1 MVISWN
7 PVMPAIQP
15 PTKVLVTGANGF
27 IASWVVRDL
36 LEQGYFVKGTVRS
49 VEKGE
54 YLKNYFANY
63 TSKLEV
69 IVIEDITKEG
79 AFDEAVKGVE
89 AIAHMA
95 SPITVNRVRVED
107 VIEPATKG
115 TTGLLQSALRYGQSI
130 KRIVYTSSA
139 AAVRPETSELP
150 TFTLFSEK
158 DWNVRAIE
166 ILNEQGDKTSAAT
179 TYHASKTLAEQSAWK
194 FAKDHKHEIS
204 WDLTSL
210 NPSLTL
216 GPVINDVTDS
226 SSLRTSMRWFYDNV
240 VDPTKSAE
248 VGSNSLVGTG
258 NSWVDVR
265 DVAKAHRLAL
275 EKEEAGDERIVISGP
290 WTARQTFIDA
300 ANALDL
306 TPNLA
311 RPLPKGNPGS
321 GYPAPYGYDTSRSQ
335 RILGLEYRSVMETTR
350 DTLLDFAARGW

>member
-1 MVISWN
+1 
-7 PVMPAIQP
+7 MPAIQP

-27 IASWVVRDL
+27 IAAWVVRDL
-36 LEQGYFVKGTVRS
+36 LEHGYSVRGTVRS

-63 TSKLEV
+63 ASKFEV
-69 IVIEDITKEG
+69 IVVEDITKEG
-79 AFDEAVKGVE
+79 AFDEAVRGVE

-95 SPITVNRVRVED
+95 SPISVNKVRLED
-107 VIEPATKG
+107 VIEPAVKG
-115 TTGLLQSALRYGQSI
+115 TTGLLQSALQYGQSV

-139 AAVRPETSELP
+139 AAVRPETRESP
-150 TFTLFSEK
+150 TFTVFSEE

-166 ILNEQGDKTSAAT
+166 ILKEQGDKTSTAT

-194 FAKDHKHEIS
+194 FVKDREHEIS

-210 NPSLTL
+210 SPPLTL
-216 GPVINDVTDS
+216 GPIIHDVTDA

-240 VDPTKSAE
+240 VDPVKSAE
-248 VGSNSLVGTG
+248 AGNNSLVGAG
-258 NSWVDVR
+258 NPWADVR

-275 EKEEAGDERIVISGP
+275 EKEEAGGERIIISGP

-300 ANALDL
+300 ANALEPAPKL
-306 TPNLA
+306 SM
-311 RPLPKGNPGS
+311 PLPKGNPGS
-321 GYPAPYGYDTSRSQ
+321 SYLASYEYDATKSQ

>member
-1 MVISWN
+1 
-7 PVMPAIQP
+7 MPAIQP

-27 IASWVVRDL
+27 IAVWVVRDL
-36 LEQGYFVKGTVRS
+36 LEHGYFVKGAVRS

-79 AFDEAVKGVE
+79 VFDEAVKGVE

-95 SPITVNRVRVED
+95 SPISVHRVRVED

-115 TTGLLQSALRYGQSI
+115 TTGLLQSALRYGQSV

-139 AAVRPETSELP
+139 AAVRPETSEFP

-166 ILNEQGDKTSAAT
+166 ILNEQGDKMSAAT

-194 FAKDHKHEIS
+194 FVKDHKHEIS

-240 VDPTKSAE
+240 VDPIKSAE
-248 VGSNSLVGTG
+248 VVNNSLVGTG

-300 ANALDL
+300 ANALDPA
-306 TPNLA
+306 PNLA
-311 RPLPKGNPGS
+311 RPLPKGNPGAS
-321 GYPAPYGYDTSRSQ
+321 YPAPYGYDTSRSQ